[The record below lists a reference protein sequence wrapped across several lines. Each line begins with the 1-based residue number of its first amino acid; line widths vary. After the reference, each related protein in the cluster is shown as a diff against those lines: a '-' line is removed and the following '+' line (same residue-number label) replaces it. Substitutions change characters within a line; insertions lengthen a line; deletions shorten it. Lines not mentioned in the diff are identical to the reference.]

1 MASRVE
7 RHTVRSPLRIGYVF
21 ATPVVLLAAVY
32 LCVFLGLNSGRGSAF
47 VADQISAA
55 LYGELSYRYLEVG
68 PGLTR
73 LDLYAAELDDHA
85 GHRTITASHLGCTF
99 SVPAFIAGRL
109 EFRHCRGNDGSVLV
123 YEDALGDVGIVSLF
137 QGQYR
142 PKRRRP
148 NARPLVFDDVELTDF
163 DVLVM
168 LDDALIR
175 FDDVTFADFAT
186 SAAVIMRCAG
196 TLSRQMSSAA

>member
-73 LDLYAAELDDHA
+73 LDLYAAETLPLVPFYERA
-85 GHRTITASHLGCTF
+85 GFHREG
-99 SVPAFIAGRL
+99 
-109 EFRHCRGNDGSVLV
+109 
-123 YEDALGDVGIVSLF
+123 ALFDIPGIVGHYLMH
-137 QGQYR
+137 R
-142 PKRRRP
+142 
-148 NARPLVFDDVELTDF
+148 
-163 DVLVM
+163 M
-168 LDDALIR
+168 LR
-175 FDDVTFADFAT
+175 
-186 SAAVIMRCAG
+186 
-196 TLSRQMSSAA
+196 